1 MGLEP
6 TTGWLQ
12 ISYTTNCVKAAYTRR
27 SAALLGILGI
37 HSPQSATCGSP
48 KSHSS
53 HLFERV
59 SLYWYRSNWQPTPLS
74 ELSGNSPVFTGIEV
88 TDVLSIYT
96 TGVYT
101 RVFAGNPWEVYRLT
115 LRCFITLATVRGR
128 LSSRR
133 QPKIRHVYVVGIN
146 R

>member
-1 MGLEP
+1 MAVSP
-6 TTGWLQ
+6 VTP
-12 ISYTTNCVKAAYTRR
+12 
-27 SAALLGILGI
+27 
-37 HSPQSATCGSP
+37 HS
-48 KSHSS
+48 
-53 HLFERV
+53 LERV
-59 SLYWYRSNWQPTPLS
+59 RFIYIEALTSPPLS

-133 QPKIRHVYVVGIN
+133 QPKTRHVYVVGIN